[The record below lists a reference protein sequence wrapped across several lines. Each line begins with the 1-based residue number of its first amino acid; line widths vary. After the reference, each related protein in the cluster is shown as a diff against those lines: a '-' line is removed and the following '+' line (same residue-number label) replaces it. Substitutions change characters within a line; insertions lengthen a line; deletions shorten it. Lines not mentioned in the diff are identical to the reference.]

1 MRGYFDGNATTPMW
15 EGAILAWEK
24 VSREQWGNP
33 SALYG
38 AGVKAK
44 VDLQRIRERIA
55 ESRGVGAEAVVFTGG
70 ATEAN
75 NAVLRHWLDQ
85 EGKGI
90 VSVAEHPS
98 VAWVLKSFP
107 EKVENWP
114 VKNNGQVS
122 LNWLRQRL
130 KQGSLPSWI
139 ALQSVN
145 NETGVI
151 QPLQE
156 VLKLLKGTP
165 VKLLCDRSQQWGKL
179 EVLPATPFV
188 WEVVSA
194 HKFGGPKGVG
204 WLISGNP
211 EERIEI
217 QRGGGQE
224 NGYRAGTENLA
235 AVASMET
242 AWEEV
247 ESWWNTRRPDGALR
261 DGLEQFLKTHIPGI
275 QIAGEEAPRVW
286 NTSLLIMPRHENHR
300 WVTRMNRK
308 GFSLATG
315 AACSTGKL
323 KGSDGLKAMG
333 YSREERGRLVRIS
346 AGWWTA
352 SEEWQAVGEA
362 LVETWHE
369 LEQESGESNVIVI
382 PS

>member
-1 MRGYFDGNATTPMW
+1 MRGYFDGNATTPTW
-15 EGAILAWEK
+15 EEAIRAWENNA
-24 VSREQWGNP
+24 RECWGNP

-38 AGVKAK
+38 MGAKAK
-44 VDLQRIRERIA
+44 AELQRVRERIA
-55 ESRGVGAEAVVFTGG
+55 ESRGVSAEAVVFTGG

-75 NAVLRHWLDQ
+75 NAVLRHWLSQ
-85 EGKGI
+85 EGKGV

-98 VAWVLKSFP
+98 VAWVLKAFP

-130 KQGSLPSWI
+130 KQGSLPTWI

-156 VLKLLKGTP
+156 VSKLLKGTP
-165 VKLLCDRSQQWGKL
+165 VKLLCDRSQQYGKL
-179 EVLPATPFV
+179 ELEVGAARV

-204 WLISGNP
+204 WLVSGNP

-217 QRGGGQE
+217 QRGGAQE

-235 AVASMET
+235 GVVAME
-242 AWEEV
+242 AARQKV
-247 ESWWNTRRPDGALR
+247 EQWRSTRLPDSHLR
-261 DGLEQFLKTHIPGI
+261 DELESFLKTHLPGV
-275 QIAGEEAPRVW
+275 QVVGEEAPRVW

-308 GFSLATG
+308 GYALATG

-333 YSREERGRLVRIS
+333 YSRDERGRVVRIS

-352 SEEWQAVGEA
+352 PEEWQGLGEA
-362 LVETWHE
+362 LLETWQE
-369 LEQESGESNVIVI
+369 LEKESSESNVIVI
-382 PS
+382 P